1 MTDLHG
7 TILESDH
14 GFFTQEEIAPRF
26 IPFYLSAEFVQ
37 GYAKRKVPWG
47 PLGEFTYMRTYSR
60 EYEDQHGKKKKEKWH
75 ETVRRVVE
83 GCFTTQKR
91 HCYTHRVPWYNG
103 KAQVSAKIM
112 YDLIFN
118 MKFLP
123 PGRGLW
129 MMGTEYVDKK
139 GAACLNSCAFIS
151 SKNIAIDPTGPFR
164 FLMDM
169 SMLGVGVGFDTK
181 GAGQIAIQ
189 KPNFIKDIAI
199 IPDTRE
205 GWVEATGIVLNGFFT
220 GSDIPKFDY
229 SKIRKKGETIK
240 GFGGTASGPDPLIE
254 LINNITSML
263 KKQVGHNIKSTTIV
277 DICGMIGKCIVSGN
291 VRRSALIAL
300 GDSSDSEFIGM
311 KDYTRFEKE
320 LTEWRWASN
329 NSVLADVGQD
339 YSSVAKN
346 IAVNGE
352 PGIVWLDNAKK
363 FSRMCD
369 PQNDVDYK
377 AEGCNPCCFA
387 GNTLIAVADG
397 RNAVPIKQLVD
408 EDNDI
413 PVYSINKNGKSTISW
428 MRQFHRTGEN
438 VQLYKVTLDDGT
450 FIRVTEDHKFILS
463 DRSYKKCID
472 LSPGDSLVPFRSYI
486 RNGRRNVELTPGKE
500 SWIGDRQY
508 NRIFEFYNGKP
519 KIGYHEHHIDGNTL
533 NDSIDNL
540 CLMKASNHLSY
551 HASGEK
557 NPMYGKEHSKETKL
571 KIGCKTSERMDSQ
584 KIVMKK
590 YWDSEEWRAQ
600 FKGEELKE
608 WHKGAQKEYFEK
620 AISTGLKAKYN
631 DDGLC
636 IIEKICDGCDK
647 EFEVP
652 YRRRNACFCTKK
664 CQMIFY
670 NTGKFS
676 SHRIESQKA
685 KFEELQEEKL
695 QVQIKAYNDLK
706 FEFKRDPQKKEWESY
721 CRENKIPFRLRN
733 PASSTENKFAL
744 KSFKHLKELAAVS
757 NHRVVSVEKDGYED
771 VYNGTVDNN
780 HTLGIIS
787 SRLSSDP
794 SKSLTG
800 IYLKNSEQTLESYE
814 LCCLVETFPSLHDS
828 YKEYQLTLKYAYL
841 YAKTVTLIPTHWEP
855 TNAVLLRN
863 RRIGTSQ
870 SGIIDAFVKYGR
882 QKVLQWADDGYK
894 YLRKLDSI
902 YSDWLCIPR
911 SIKITSVKPSGSV
924 SLLPGVSPGIHYAHS
939 EYYIRRIVV
948 SNDSPLVNI
957 MKDSGYSVVPCYGKE
972 DTAMVVEF
980 PVKTKYFIK
989 GKKEV
994 TMWEQLLNAAD
1005 YQKYWADNQVSV
1017 TVTFKN
1023 DEARDIANALSIFD
1037 SRLKSVS
1044 MLPYS
1049 DHGYKQAP
1057 YEEIDEDT
1065 YNKMRKDLK
1074 KPDYSKFIEDA
1085 IGEKYCD
1092 GDSCTI
1098 SQ

>member
-1 MTDLHG
+1 LPELHG
-7 TILESDH
+7 TILKSNT
-14 GFFTQEEIAPRF
+14 GFFTQKENSPRF
-26 IPFYLSAEFVQ
+26 IPFYLSEEFVNS
-37 GYAKRKVPWG
+37 YINKKVPWG
-47 PLGEFTYMRTYSR
+47 PVGEFTYMRTYSR

-103 KAQVSAKIM
+103 KAQNSAKIM

-129 MMGTEYVDKK
+129 MMGTEYVEERL
-139 GAACLNSCAFIS
+139 AACLNNCSFVS
-151 SKNIAIDPTGPFR
+151 SKNIAIDPTGTFR

-181 GAGQIAIQ
+181 GAGQITIK

-205 GWVEATGIVLNGFFT
+205 GWVEAMGIVLNGFFT
-220 GSDIPKFDY
+220 GSEIPKFDY
-229 SKIRKKGETIK
+229 SQIRKKGEAIK
-240 GFGGTASGPDPLIE
+240 GFGGTASGPGPLIE
-254 LINNITSML
+254 MIDSIIAML
-263 KKQVGHNIKSTTIV
+263 KRQVGNKIKSTTVV
-277 DICGMIGKCIVSGN
+277 DICGMIGKCVVSGN

-300 GDSSDSEFIGM
+300 GDSKDKEFIGM
-311 KDYTRFEKE
+311 KDYNNFPKE
-320 LTEWRWASN
+320 LEGWRWASN
-329 NSVLADVGQD
+329 NSVLCDVGQD
-339 YSSVAKN
+339 YSDIAEK

-363 FSRMCD
+363 FGRMCD
-369 PQNDVDYK
+369 PQNDTDYK
-377 AEGCNPCCFA
+377 AEGCNPCCFT
-387 GNTLIAVADG
+387 GDTLIAVADG

-408 EDNDI
+408 EGDDV
-413 PVYSINKNGKSTISW
+413 PVYSYTRNGESEISY
-428 MRQFHRTGEN
+428 MRQFQKTGEN
-438 VQLYKVTLDDGT
+438 AQIYKVTLDDET
-450 FIRVTEDHKFILS
+450 SIRVTGDHKFILS
-463 DRSYKKCID
+463 DGSYKKCID
-472 LSPGDSLVPFRSYI
+472 LAPGDSLVPFRSYI
-486 RNGRRNVELTPGKE
+486 RNGRRHVESKPGKTN
-500 SWIGDRQY
+500 WYTDIQAR
-508 NRIFEFYNGKP
+508 RIFKFFNNEIPNK
-519 KIGYHEHHIDGNTL
+519 YHIHHIDGSKQ
-533 NDSIDNL
+533 NDAYENL
-540 CLMKASNHLSY
+540 RLFFGKDHISFHS
-551 HASGEK
+551 SGE
-557 NPMYGKEHSKETKL
+557 NNSMYGKNHSEETKM

-590 YWDSEEWRAQ
+590 YWNSKEWRAQ

-636 IIEKICDGCDK
+636 IIEKTCDGCDK

-670 NTGKFS
+670 NTGEFS

-685 KFEELQEEKL
+685 KFEESQEEKL
-695 QVQIKAYNDLK
+695 KLQIKAYNDLK
-706 FEFKRDPQKKEWESY
+706 FKFKKDPMKKEWEGY
-721 CRENKIPFRLRN
+721 CRENNIPFRLRN

-744 KSFKHLKELAAVS
+744 KSFKHLKELAAVA
-757 NHRVVSVEKDGYED
+757 NHRIVSVEKDGFED

-780 HTLGIIS
+780 HTLGIVS
-787 SRLSSDP
+787 SKLSSDP

-800 IYLKNSEQTLESYE
+800 IYLRQSEQTLESYE
-814 LCCLVETFPSLHDS
+814 LCCLVETFPSRHDS
-828 YKEYQLTLKYAYL
+828 YEEYQKTLKYAYL
-841 YAKTVTLIPTHWEP
+841 YAKTVTLLSTHWEP

-870 SGIIDAFVKYGR
+870 SGIIDAFVKHGR
-882 QKVLQWADDGYK
+882 QTTLDWARSGYG

-948 SNDSPLVNI
+948 SNNSPLVGI
-957 MKDSGYSVVPCYGKE
+957 MKDAGYSVVPCYGKE

-980 PVKTKYFIK
+980 PVKTEYFIK

-994 TMWEQLLNAAD
+994 TMWEQLLNASD
-1005 YQKYWADNQVSV
+1005 YQKYWADNQVSI
-1017 TVTFKN
+1017 TVTFKE
-1023 DEARDIANALSIFD
+1023 DEARDIPNALSIFD

-1044 MLPYS
+1044 MLPYA

-1057 YEEIDEDT
+1057 YEEIDEAT
-1065 YNKMRKDLK
+1065 YNKMSKDLK
-1074 KPDYSKFIEDA
+1074 KPNYSKFIEA
-1085 IGEKYCD
+1085 AVGEKYCD
-1092 GDSCTI
+1092 GDSCQL